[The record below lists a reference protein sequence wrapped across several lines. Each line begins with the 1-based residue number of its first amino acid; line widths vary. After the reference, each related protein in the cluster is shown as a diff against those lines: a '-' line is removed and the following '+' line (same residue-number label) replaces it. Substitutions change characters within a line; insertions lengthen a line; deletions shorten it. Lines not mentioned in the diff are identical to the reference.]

1 MEKKEKELEL
11 TDFMIINQNVY
22 SKNKTE
28 CFLSLESNED
38 FFVVMTNYNN
48 NTSSEIRY
56 LSNIDEANEIFE
68 KINEKMINQGWTLK

>member
-1 MEKKEKELEL
+1 MEKKEKEL

-22 SKNKTE
+22 FKNKTE

-38 FFVVMTNYNN
+38 FFVVMTNYSN

-56 LSNIDEANEIFE
+56 LSSIDEANEIFE
-68 KINEKMINQGWTLK
+68 KINDKMINQGWILK